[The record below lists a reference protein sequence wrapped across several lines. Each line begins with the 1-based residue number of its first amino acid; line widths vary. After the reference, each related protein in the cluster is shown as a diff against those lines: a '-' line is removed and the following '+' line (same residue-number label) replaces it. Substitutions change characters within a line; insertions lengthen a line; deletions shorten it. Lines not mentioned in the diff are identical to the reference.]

1 MLLMKNNPDTI
12 EAYVPSSTNNM
23 MFVEKSGEQ
32 RQWKIINDVSQ
43 YAAGVKYSCFI
54 GGDNPYSRI
63 DNPVLTDGSSCVV
76 IKESYGN
83 AFVPFLVDHY
93 QTVHVIDYRYYKG
106 NLVDFVKENGVQD
119 VIFVNNA
126 DVLNTS
132 KPKQIQ
138 ALLGA

>member
-1 MLLMKNNPDTI
+1 MGFKSDIEIAQEAKMKEIREIADSLGIPED
-12 EAYVPSSTNNM
+12 YVEN
-23 MFVEKSGEQ
+23 
-32 RQWKIINDVSQ
+32 
-43 YAAGVKYSCFI
+43 
-54 GGDNPYSRI
+54 
-63 DNPVLTDGSSCVV
+63 
-76 IKESYGN
+76 YGRYK
-83 AFVPFLVDHY
+83 AK
-93 QTVHVIDYRYYKG
+93 IDYRYYKG